1 MGLKLSRNLPYLCY
15 VHGEDVTTAADSREY
30 RWLVRRMLANAR
42 VLIANSHNTRRVL
55 VEEWNVPPERTRVLH
70 PGVDTDYFTPI
81 ESNSDVRAGLG
92 WTDRSVLLTVG
103 RLQKR
108 KGQDMMIRALPAI
121 LRAVPDVLYAIL
133 GDGEERARLQALAE
147 SERVVEHVQF
157 VGEVNDARLLDCYR
171 GCDLFALPNRQ
182 EGKDIEG
189 FGMVLLEAQSC
200 GKPVIAGAS
209 GGTAETMDIPGTGSV
224 VNCDGP
230 QQLAKLALELLTDKP
245 RLARMGQAA
254 RDWVVSRFDWSE
266 LSRQAESLFRSCQR
280 RPNRAGLRV
289 AGS

>member
-1 MGLKLSRNLPYLCY
+1 MSPPPPIA
-15 VHGEDVTTAADSREY
+15 GEYS
-30 RWLVRRMLANAR
+30 WLVRCVLANAR

-55 VEEWNVPPERTRVLH
+55 VEEWNVPPERDARVAPRRGHRLLH
-70 PGVDTDYFTPI
+70 PHRVQFG
-81 ESNSDVRAGLG
+81 RAGWAGL
-92 WTDRSVLLTVG
+92 DRPFRSADG
-103 RLQKR
+103 GPAAER

-133 GDGEERARLQALAE
+133 GDGEERRRLQALAE
-147 SERVVEHVQF
+147 SERVAEHVQF
-157 VGEVNDARLLDCYR
+157 VGEVNDARLQDCYR

-200 GKPVIAGAS
+200 GRPVIAGAS

-230 QQLAKLALELLTDKP
+230 QQLAQLVIELLTDKP

-254 RDWVVSRFDWSE
+254 RDWVVSRFDWSV